1 MSGGLGRRNLHSRDL
16 VGRFFALLRR
26 GAPAGSPEGMRRAF
40 GARRIFAGASFA
52 WGFGVSRP
60 PLRGGFADGFRK
72 PEFAVC
78 EAVCGVV
85 CQFRFFPS
93 SLQGAARG
101 DISANRRICA
111 KAFRQCVRLRRI
123 VRLKLLA
130 VVLNCVSRKAR
141 VGSGEAESR
150 CPCGRNGVPS
160 GVDLPAI
167 CTLPVH
173 AVPRLHAAKS
183 VFARGAAYSG
193 RDSNPY
199 GQRPADFK
207 SAASTIPPPEPNC
220 LFPKRLPV
228 LRRAACPPDKRI
240 LKLEYSKNPPQIKAF
255 LAGRR

>member
-16 VGRFFALLRR
+16 VGRFFALVRR

-40 GARRIFAGASFA
+40 GARRIFAVASFA

-85 CQFRFFPS
+85 CQFRFSPS

-123 VRLKLLA
+123 VRLKLLS

-173 AVPRLHAAKS
+173 AVSPT
-183 VFARGAAYSG
+183 ARGKIGFRARRRLLGTGLEPVRPKASG
-193 RDSNPY
+193 
-199 GQRPADFK
+199 F
-207 SAASTIPPPEPNC
+207 
-220 LFPKRLPV
+220 
-228 LRRAACPPDKRI
+228 
-240 LKLEYSKNPPQIKAF
+240 
-255 LAGRR
+255 